1 MRTLTATVGV
11 AVAAYVAYVN
21 RRQNPPNLRSLGL
34 DAPTDTRS
42 DKIID
47 LKPGRSEL
55 ASDDQIE
62 KLYAVLHYEALAN
75 ELAHERGRD
84 A

>member
-1 MRTLTATVGV
+1 
-11 AVAAYVAYVN
+11 VAAYVAYIN
-21 RRQNPPNLRSLGL
+21 GRQNPPNLRTLGL
-34 DAPTDTRS
+34 DAPTDACS

-47 LKPGRSEL
+47 LKAGRPEL

-75 ELAHERGRD
+75 ELAYERGGD